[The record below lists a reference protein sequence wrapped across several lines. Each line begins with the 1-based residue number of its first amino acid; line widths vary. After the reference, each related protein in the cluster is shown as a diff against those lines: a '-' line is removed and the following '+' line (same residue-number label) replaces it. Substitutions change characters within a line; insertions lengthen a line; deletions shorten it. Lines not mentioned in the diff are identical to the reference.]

1 MILLNSTPGIRG
13 PERVGPVR
21 RSLFHSKNELT
32 NIFRVFHIEKS
43 TEKRWVYKIEGYTCS
58 EPIFVKNPQLG
69 TDDDEGVV
77 LTVMTPIYD
86 DLR

>member
-1 MILLNSTPGIRG
+1 MITIGVTVLVPHYLTGIK
-13 PERVGPVR
+13 
-21 RSLFHSKNELT
+21 SNTFQFHSKI
-32 NIFRVFHIEKS
+32 IFRVFHIEKS

-86 DLR
+86 ELR